1 MRNALNFGRII
12 GSAVDQQQQSRWRT
26 IGRWVIGTVCIL
38 AALALVYS
46 VYMGYR
52 HGWNWTGIVK
62 HSPYPKRTLWNWLQL
77 LIIPAVLAGGGLWF
91 NRQQQ
96 ERQRE
101 DNLQQ
106 QEREREFAE
115 RRSQDEALQ
124 AYLDGMAQL
133 LADRDRPLHRAQ
145 RGDSLSMVARAQTL
159 TVLTRLD
166 GERKGSVVRFLYD
179 SGLIGR
185 LKPVK
190 GSKIPKKVDSIV
202 DLRGADLRGIDLHR
216 APLNGVKLSGVVLS
230 GVDLSIAL
238 LVEADLRG
246 ADLSRANVSG
256 AILTGADLGNIEPL
270 ASHMGP
276 WGWADPQTA
285 TNLKAANLE
294 GAVLW
299 GAVLEGADLSG
310 ANLTHAQVIHPR
322 AAPHGILAE
331 FRGWSGIEEGTN
343 LWLWRHA
350 GNLQGATLPSGQK
363 YERWL
368 EERRT
373 KELLK
378 RFGEFQESAK

>member
-1 MRNALNFGRII
+1 MT
-12 GSAVDQQQQSRWRT
+12 QQQQSRWRPT
-26 IGRWVIGTVCIL
+26 RRQVLL
-38 AALALVYS
+38 AACVVGVVVLILLILL
-46 VYMGYR
+46 GYAYA
-52 HGWNWTGIVK
+52 WTGFGQARVNQGVQPAK
-62 HSPYPKRTLWNWLQL
+62 TLWDWLQL

-106 QEREREFAE
+106 QERERVFAE
-115 RRSQDEALQ
+115 RRSQEEALQ
-124 AYLDGMAQL
+124 AYLDGMSQL

-145 RGDSLSMVARAQTL
+145 LGDSLSTVARAQTL

-179 SGLIGR
+179 SGLMGR
-185 LKPVK
+185 LKPIK
-190 GSKIPKKVDSIV
+190 GSKRSGKVDSIV
-202 DLRGADLRGIDLHR
+202 DLRGADLRGINLHR
-216 APLNGVKLSGVVLS
+216 APLNGAKLSGAVLS

-238 LVEADLRG
+238 LVQADLRG
-246 ADLSRANVSG
+246 ADLSRADLSG

-299 GAVLEGADLSG
+299 GVVLEGADLSE
-310 ANLTHAQVIHPR
+310 ANLTRAQVIHPR
-322 AAPHGILAE
+322 AAPYGILAE
-331 FRGWSGIEEGTN
+331 FRGWSGMEEETN
-343 LWLWRHA
+343 LWLWHHA

-363 YERWL
+363 YEHWL
-368 EERRT
+368 NARRT
-373 KELLK
+373 QELLK
-378 RFGEFQESAK
+378 QFREFQEQESAK